1 MPDRLLLRLLSDGS
15 LSWLTQDASGRA
27 LSAANPGAPPA
38 QALARSAHVAVLVP
52 SEEVLLLSAPAVSQQ
67 RSQLARALPYAI
79 EERLAGP
86 VEDLHIALPSQIAGD
101 TIGVAVVARATLRG
115 WIDMLAAQGIQ
126 PDVLVPETLAL
137 PVADGAVTLLIEDA
151 RALLRSDAQQASV
164 CDLASLPA
172 WLAATAP
179 AALEVF
185 DFRAAP
191 ALALTGNVTRYHER
205 QRDPLAFFATHL
217 SPHPSLNLLQGDFA
231 PRHRQ
236 LPARRLWRIAA
247 MFAGAALLLGGIYAI
262 ADWARN
268 SAESQRLDTAM
279 REVLHQSFPR
289 LDSVAGDP
297 RQLMQSELA
306 RLRGNGDDA
315 GVLRMLRE
323 VAPVLG
329 SSTRVAVKGIE
340 YHNATLEL
348 SLRAPDVETLD
359 LVRERLGNLAGFKA
373 EVTSASAS
381 DKNDGAIDGRVRVT
395 AVKS

>member
-1 MPDRLLLRLLSDGS
+1 MPNRLLLRLLSDGS

-27 LSAANPGAPPA
+27 LSAANAGAPPT
-38 QALARSAHVAVLVP
+38 QALARSAHIAVLVP
-52 SEEVLLLSAPAVSQQ
+52 AEDVLLLSAPVVSQQ
-67 RSQLARALPYAI
+67 RSQLAKALPYAI
-79 EERLAGP
+79 EERLAGA
-86 VEDLHIALPSQIAGD
+86 VEDLHFALPAQLEGD
-101 TIGVAVVARATLRG
+101 TIGVAVVARAALRG
-115 WIDMLAAQGIQ
+115 WIDLLAAQGIQ
-126 PDVLVPETLAL
+126 PDVIVPETLAL
-137 PVADGAVTLLIEDA
+137 PVADGGVTLLIDGA
-151 RALLRSDAQQASV
+151 RALLRSDALQASV
-164 CDLASLPA
+164 CDLATLPA

-179 AALEVF
+179 APLEVF

-191 ALALTGNVTRYHER
+191 ALALTTAVKSYHER
-205 QRDPLAFFATHL
+205 QRDALAFFAAHL
-217 SPHPSLNLLQGDFA
+217 PAQPALNLLQGDFA

-236 LPARRLWRIAA
+236 LPAQRLWRIAA
-247 MFAGAALLLGGIYAI
+247 LFAGAAIALGGIHAI

-268 SAESQRLDTAM
+268 SAESRRLDAAM

-289 LDSVAGDP
+289 LDGVAGDP
-297 RQLMQSELA
+297 QQLMQSELA

-315 GVLRMLRE
+315 GVLRMLSE

-359 LVRERLGNLAGFKA
+359 LVRERLGNLAGLKA

-381 DKNDGAIDGRVRVT
+381 DKSDGAIEGRVRVT

>member
-1 MPDRLLLRLLSDGS
+1 MPDRLLLRLLPDGS
-15 LSWLTQDASGRA
+15 LSWLTQDAAGRA
-27 LSAANPGAPPA
+27 LSAANAGTPPA
-38 QALARSAHVAVLVP
+38 QALARSAHIVALVP
-52 SEEVLLLSAPAVSQQ
+52 AEEVLLLGAPAVSQQ
-67 RSQLARALPYAI
+67 RSQLAKALPYAI

-86 VEDLHIALPSQIAGD
+86 VEDLHFALPAQITGD

-115 WIDMLAAQGIQ
+115 WIDLLAAQGIQ
-126 PDVLVPETLAL
+126 PDTIVPETLAL
-137 PVADGAVTLLIEDA
+137 PVVEGGATLLVEGD
-151 RALLRSDAQQASV
+151 RALLRSDAQHASA
-164 CDLASLPA
+164 CDVANLPA
-172 WLAATAP
+172 WLAAIATAP
-179 AALEVF
+179 LEVF
-185 DFRAAP
+185 DFRTAP
-191 ALALTGNVTRYHER
+191 ALALTEHVTRYHER
-205 QRDPLAFFATHL
+205 QRDTLAFLAAHL
-217 SPHPSLNLLQGDFA
+217 PSQTALNLLQGEFA

-247 MFAGAALLLGGIYAI
+247 MFAGAAILLGGVQAI

-268 SAESQRLDTAM
+268 SAESRRLETAM

-289 LDSVAGDP
+289 LDNVAGDP
-297 RQLMQSELA
+297 QQLMQSELA

-359 LVRERLGNLAGFKA
+359 LVRERLGGLAGLKA

-381 DKNDGAIDGRVRVT
+381 DKSDGAIEGRVRVT

>member
-27 LSAANPGAPPA
+27 LSAANPGSPPA
-38 QALARSAHVAVLVP
+38 QALARSAHVTALVP
-52 SEEVLLLSAPAVSQQ
+52 AEDVLLLSAPAVSQQ

-79 EERLAGP
+79 EERLAGA
-86 VEDLHIALPSQIAGD
+86 VEELHIALPAQIAGD

-137 PVADGAVTLLIEDA
+137 PVADGAATLLIEGA

-164 CDLASLPA
+164 CDLANLPA

-179 AALEVF
+179 TALEVF

-191 ALALTGNVTRYHER
+191 ALALTGKVVRYHER
-205 QRDPLAFFATHL
+205 QRDVLAFFAAHL
-217 SPHPSLNLLQGDFA
+217 SLHTPLNLLQGAFA

-247 MFAGAALLLGGIYAI
+247 MFVGAALLLGGIYAI

-268 SAESQRLDTAM
+268 SAESRRLDTAM

-289 LDSVAGDP
+289 LDNVAGDP